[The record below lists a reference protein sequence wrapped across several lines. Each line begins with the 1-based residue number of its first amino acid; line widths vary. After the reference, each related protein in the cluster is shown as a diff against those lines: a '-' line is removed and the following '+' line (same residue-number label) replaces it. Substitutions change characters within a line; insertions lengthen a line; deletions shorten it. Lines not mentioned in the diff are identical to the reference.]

1 MNRKL
6 IILLAIFAAFSLSL
20 SAQQRKTRLSGEQLK
35 QGLAEMRAYKH
46 RLLVKE
52 LDLKEAQQQKFFDIY
67 DKMDD
72 DLMTAGRETRDLER
86 KTLDNEK
93 ATDAECSA
101 VSRAL
106 FEQKKKEGEIELNY
120 YDKLAEVLTARQLLK
135 LKSVERRIAMNLAKY
150 HGRHGSQNK

>member
-93 ATDAECSA
+93 ATDDECSA